1 MDSYLENAMDYVQS
15 TFENANEWL
24 KAHDPLKFPEVEAVC
39 ISVSVGGGPYVG
51 GPGCN
56 SGSGGNGLGAP
67 AASSSYSGGGGSN
80 SFSLYGNTNAFGQAV
95 DRYGMPYDT
104 DFMGKPVPP
113 AGHTFNSLG
122 YAEPITKIDIP
133 AYKDDRIIYKF
144 DHMGNIVNP
153 NFPNIYITPSTPEQ
167 GSSEE
172 SKQGDNKEQKQQKQK
187 QCITT
192 NQILV
197 FANAAYYK
205 EPLPKE
211 NEKGNP
217 MVMETYED
225 KILGSKA
232 VMIFQPIGVY
242 GVDTFNIAGTADPTE
257 EGLENFMRD
266 SINDVLIGT
275 NSLQGILK
283 DRIDWYISRIEEYN
297 KMYRENEPII
307 LNGHSSGGFEALII
321 AALRPDLV
329 RQVNMVDSPGGYD
342 MILKLM
348 NGDIAKVNEVY
359 KKVEIYNGNRGFVN
373 SKGSHPPGKV
383 IHHINSDEHQIK
395 EIMSKYSDYGHT
407 EILGRCHSDSLCNYK
422 DGEYKVERL
431 RDGVTKKEI
440 ADYFG
445 LSESQIE
452 AIDNNS
458 LSDKDLAKFQNKISS
473 KFKFKLSH
481 ERSQKEQCIY

>member
-1 MDSYLENAMDYVQS
+1 M
-15 TFENANEWL
+15 T
-24 KAHDPLKFPEVEAVC
+24 KH
-39 ISVSVGGGPYVG
+39 
-51 GPGCN
+51 
-56 SGSGGNGLGAP
+56 
-67 AASSSYSGGGGSN
+67 
-80 SFSLYGNTNAFGQAV
+80 
-95 DRYGMPYDT
+95 
-104 DFMGKPVPP
+104 
-113 AGHTFNSLG
+113 LG
-122 YAEPITKIDIP
+122 YK
-133 AYKDDRIIYKF
+133 Y
-144 DHMGNIVNP
+144 
-153 NFPNIYITPSTPEQ
+153 EQ

-172 SKQGDNKEQKQQKQK
+172 SKQGDNKEQK

-283 DRIDWYISRIEEYN
+283 DRIDWYISRIEEHN

-383 IHHINSDEHQIK
+383 IHHISVDVHSIK
-395 EIMSKYSDYGHT
+395 EFATVFKTSGDQK
-407 EILGRCHSDSLCNYK
+407 ILGRCHSDSLCNYK